1 MGALKT
7 TVLTGYEVELGAKM
21 TPRGGWNTALY
32 YSEGIIAEHLHTRSA
47 CSVFDLC
54 SDGKF
59 RVAGEGA
66 AAVLDALY
74 VRPSADLAIGQ
85 ARRNLL
91 LARTG
96 GVVDCPLVLRMAETD
111 FLVLSGAETAAA
123 EFAWLSAAA
132 GERAE
137 VQDLS
142 QHLACLG
149 LEGPLAE
156 EVLDTLN
163 IEELPE
169 HGRCKTIGIDGFRAI
184 AVRAGS
190 TGEDGFRLLFNVE
203 YADQLWDLLLE
214 TGPVMPAGF
223 GALDSLRLEMGY
235 PACGHE
241 LTPEFSPLDS
251 GLGALVRL
259 DDGREFTGKAA
270 LLAAQPAHALVG
282 LVLETRRAAR
292 EGVLV
297 LNEKEEVVGKVTSG
311 SFCPTLEASAS
322 LCRID
327 LECLP
332 GEGAKLLCEVIDTRL
347 PGVITGLPFYSDG
360 SAKGEFFLP

>member
-1 MGALKT
+1 MGAWKT
-7 TVLTGYEVELGAKM
+7 TVLTEYEVELGAKM

-32 YSEGIIAEHLHTRSA
+32 YSEGIITEHLHTRSA

-74 VRPSADLAIGQ
+74 ARPSADLAVGR

-91 LARTG
+91 LSETG

-111 FLVLSGAETAAA
+111 FLILTGAETAAA
-123 EFAWLSAAA
+123 EFARLSAAA
-132 GERAE
+132 GKKAE

-142 QHLACLG
+142 LPLACLG
-149 LEGPLAE
+149 LEGPEAE
-156 EVLDTLN
+156 EVLHTLGAN
-163 IEELPE
+163 ALPE
-169 HGRCKTIGIDGFRAI
+169 HGCCRTLELDGFRAI
-184 AVRAGS
+184 TVRAGS

-214 TGPVMPAGF
+214 TDPVMPAGF

-235 PACGHE
+235 PACGCE
-241 LTPEFSPLDS
+241 LTPEFTPPDS

-259 DDGREFTGKAA
+259 DDGREFAGKAA
-270 LLAAQPAHALVG
+270 LLAAKPTHTLVG

-292 EGVLV
+292 EGALV
-297 LNEKEEVVGKVTSG
+297 LNEREEIVGKVTSG
-311 SFCPTLEASAS
+311 SFCPSLEASAS

-332 GEGAKLLCEVIDTRL
+332 GEGEKLFCEVIDARL
-347 PGVITGLPFYSDG
+347 PGVVSKLPFYSGG

>member
-7 TVLTGYEVELGAKM
+7 TVLTEYEVELGAKM

-66 AAVLDALY
+66 AAMLDALY
-74 VRPSADLAIGQ
+74 MRPSADLAVGR

-91 LARTG
+91 LSDSG
-96 GVVDCPLVLRMAETD
+96 GVIDCPLVLRMAETD
-111 FLVLSGAETAAA
+111 FLVLSGAETAVA
-123 EFAWLSAAA
+123 EFTRLSAAA

-142 QHLACLG
+142 QYLACLG
-149 LEGPLAE
+149 LEGPVAE
-156 EVLDTLN
+156 EALNTLG
-163 IEELPE
+163 IDALPE
-169 HGRCKTIGIDGFRAI
+169 YGCCKTLEIDGFRAI
-184 AVRAGS
+184 VVHAGS

-203 YADQLWDLLLE
+203 YVDQLWDLLLE
-214 TGPVMPAGF
+214 TDPVMPAGF
-223 GALDSLRLEMGY
+223 GALDSLRLEVGN

-241 LTPEFSPLDS
+241 LTPEFSPFDS
-251 GLGALVRL
+251 GLGSLVRL
-259 DDGREFTGKAA
+259 DDGREFAGKAA
-270 LLAAQPAHALVG
+270 LLAAKPAHALIG

-297 LNEKEEVVGKVTSG
+297 LNEKEEIVGKVTSG
-311 SFCPTLEASAS
+311 SFCPTLEASVS

-332 GEGAKLLCEVIDTRL
+332 GVGEKLFCEVIDARL
-347 PGVITGLPFYSDG
+347 PGVISGLPFYSEG